1 MKQKGFTLI
10 EIMIALVILAILAS
24 IAITSYQRYLLRS
37 HRTDA
42 MKLLLDTAGAQ
53 ESLYSFKY
61 KYTGSLEELGLSS
74 NKSDYGYYQLS
85 IQLDNNEKSY
95 ILTAMPIGSQANDEC
110 GSFQLYS
117 DGTRQASKEG
127 CWK

>member
-10 EIMIALVILAILAS
+10 EILITLVILAILAS
-24 IAITSYQRYLLRS
+24 IAITSYQSYILRS

-42 MKLLLDTAGAQ
+42 MKLLLDTAGTQ
-53 ESLYSFKY
+53 ESYYSFKY
-61 KYTGSLEELGLSS
+61 KYTDSLDELGLRS

-85 IQLDNNEKSY
+85 IQLANNGKSY
-95 ILTAMPIGSQANDEC
+95 ILTATPVGSQVTDSC